1 MISWNARKNGLK
13 GIIITGTKSR
23 ICNNQGNSKKNT
35 IHFLSFCF
43 LFTSTAAGLTNGN
56 SMKKEKKRKEKW
68 IVLRWQGRIRPR
80 RLSRALVQTVICSKR
95 RYFSSKCHEIL
106 IRYLCVVWTN
116 YKSFWPREAK
126 HRGPRSVLVGVVLLL
141 TLLKKVAKNA
151 YNHIYLNYTLFKS
164 DLNVIQHDSDVIQTW
179 FRRGSTWF
187 TWFKE
192 NQTLFRGDLLDIQ
205 TWIKLDIDGIQ
216 RDSTVILWSKRD
228 PNVIQT
234 WIVIQMYI

>member
-1 MISWNARKNGLK
+1 MYLQIIDTIARKK
-13 GIIITGTKSR
+13 DCIIWTRFDFQELMRNIWNIFIFVFLNCR
-23 ICNNQGNSKKNT
+23 YCNLIWTVHLGRFPDLPSYPDNKAEWT
-35 IHFLSFCF
+35 I
-43 LFTSTAAGLTNGN
+43 
-56 SMKKEKKRKEKW
+56 
-68 IVLRWQGRIRPR
+68 
-80 RLSRALVQTVICSKR
+80 
-95 RYFSSKCHEIL
+95 
-106 IRYLCVVWTN
+106 
-116 YKSFWPREAK
+116 FWPREAK